1 MILCIETA
9 TPVCSVA
16 LCDSE
21 KVISIRESHENK
33 SHASLLTVFI
43 LDIFKEQGLKAS
55 DLDAVAVSKGPGSY
69 TGLRI
74 GVSTA
79 KGIAFG
85 SGIPLIGIDTTRSIF
100 VAMKSV
106 SDTKGDGGPPS
117 FYCPM
122 IDARRM
128 EVFYC
133 IYDHSGKKIRE
144 IVAGIIEERSFSD
157 IPEEIRIIFSGDG
170 SAKCRE
176 VLKRRNMVFYD
187 DLIISAQYMRSPANE
202 AFIEKR
208 FEDIAYFEPFYLKDF
223 IATIPKNKI
232 F

>member
-16 LCDSE
+16 LCNQDGVVSL
-21 KVISIRESHENK
+21 KESHENK
-33 SHASLLTVFI
+33 SHASLLSVFI
-43 LDIFKEQGLKAS
+43 IDILKEQRIAAS
-55 DLDAVAVSKGPGSY
+55 DLEAVAVSKGPGSY

-79 KGIAFG
+79 KGIAYAA
-85 SGIPLIGIDTTRSIF
+85 GIPVIGIETTRSLFEGMKLAAAEKGVFDSGSIF
-100 VAMKSV
+100 V
-106 SDTKGDGGPPS
+106 
-117 FYCPM
+117 PM

-133 IYDHSGKKIRE
+133 MYDSSGRKIKE
-144 IVAGIIEERSFSD
+144 INAGIIDENMFSALPSD
-157 IPEEIRIIFSGDG
+157 KKIILAGDG
-170 SAKCRE
+170 ASKAKGVINSGNMNYFDDIVISAKE
-176 VLKRRNMVFYD
+176 
-187 DLIISAQYMRSPANE
+187 MRLPAYE
-202 AFIEKR
+202 AFREKK